1 MRPSTGQPILDS
13 DVLLY
18 VPFTDANA
26 STTADGYVLSGGTHT
41 LTADVFTREG
51 NAVINADQSTIN
63 GATTSAYG
71 PAGTDNDGWV
81 LDSTISSGLE
91 VGSSS
96 PLSIQFWFYCS
107 NAASGGYARLL
118 SWGGYHVSGTGFE
131 VESANTDYDRF
142 IFYEFAGAGVSR
154 RSLGTYQLTANAWNH
169 IYWAFQPNSGS
180 YVGINGTVTNI
191 ANSYINNFAPTN
203 DLNLLK
209 TPSAADDAVKG
220 YVQEFIV
227 KDTVPYTANF
237 TPTTVPLISPTSPSG
252 TNPGTTNLV
261 NDWSMDETSGTRADS
276 HGSADLTD
284 NNTVGYATGVISNAA
299 SFTAANSESL
309 SSPTQPVTGTGA
321 RAAEL
326 WFKTSSTA
334 DMAITSYG
342 SSGSGAWWRIRIE
355 NGVILQRVFSGT
367 MSWSNTWND
376 GNWHHLVMQVAA
388 SSTLNDVD
396 LYIDGTLQ
404 TRSGSNN
411 RAINTGSG
419 DFYIGAESTGDF
431 FDGDIDEVRYWDR
444 VLTANEITWLYN
456 SGNGRAYSALSGGT
470 DYRSTVLADNPLFYY
485 RLGETSGTTAYDEVA
500 TANNGTYYNTPTLG
514 QTGAISGDTNT
525 SVLFEQANDE
535 YAEALTLSSETSL
548 LPCTIECF
556 IKVSG
561 ASDDNAGIFFYRSGS
576 NSASG
581 LNIRGTT
588 LGKLGYH
595 WRGVSNTYGYAGGP
609 TLSDNTWYYVALV
622 VESTKATFYVIEE
635 DGTLTTAVNT
645 VSHSAL
651 DCSGDGWHIASDP
664 FGNRYFQGYLDEVAI
679 YDQALSQS
687 TVVAHAAA
695 AGYSS

>member
-1 MRPSTGQPILDS
+1 MLRWKSSLRPSTGQPILDS

-18 VPFTDANA
+18 VPFTGANG

-41 LTADVFTREG
+41 LTSDVFDAEG
-51 NAVINADQSTIN
+51 NAVVNADQSKMD
-63 GATTSAYG
+63 GATTSAYS
-71 PAGTDNDGWV
+71 PAGSSVDGWH

-107 NAASGGYARLL
+107 NAGSGGYARLL

-131 VESANTDYDRF
+131 IESSNTDYDSF
-142 IFYEFAGAGVSR
+142 IFYEFTGSGTANR

-180 YVGINGTVTNI
+180 YVGINGTVTNT
-191 ANSYINNFAPTN
+191 ANSYISNFAPTV
-203 DLNLLK
+203 DLHLLK

-220 YVQEFIV
+220 YVQELII

-237 TPTTVPLISPTSPSG
+237 TPTTVPLISNTSP
-252 TNPGTTNLV
+252 T
-261 NDWSMDETSGTRADS
+261 
-276 HGSADLTD
+276 
-284 NNTVGYATGVISNAA
+284 
-299 SFTAANSESL
+299 
-309 SSPTQPVTGTGA
+309 
-321 RAAEL
+321 
-326 WFKTSSTA
+326 
-334 DMAITSYG
+334 
-342 SSGSGAWWRIRIE
+342 
-355 NGVILQRVFSGT
+355 
-367 MSWSNTWND
+367 
-376 GNWHHLVMQVAA
+376 
-388 SSTLNDVD
+388 
-396 LYIDGTLQ
+396 
-404 TRSGSNN
+404 
-411 RAINTGSG
+411 
-419 DFYIGAESTGDF
+419 
-431 FDGDIDEVRYWDR
+431 
-444 VLTANEITWLYN
+444 
-456 SGNGRAYSALSGGT
+456 T
-470 DYRSTVLADNPLFYY
+470 DYRSTILADNPLFYY
-485 RLGETSGTTAYDEVA
+485 RLGEASGTTAYDEVA
-500 TANNGTYYNTPTLG
+500 TSSNGTYYNTPSLG
-514 QTGAISGDTNT
+514 QTGAISGDSNT
-525 SVLFEQANDE
+525 SVLFEQANNE
-535 YAEALTLSSETSL
+535 YAETLTLSSETSL

-556 IKVSG
+556 IKLSG
-561 ASDDNAGIFFYRSGS
+561 ASDDNAGIVFYRTGGTT
-576 NSASG
+576 ASG

-595 WRGVSNTYGYAGGP
+595 WKGASSTYGYAGGP

-645 VSHSAL
+645 LSHSAL